1 MSKTG
6 SAIVAG
12 HICLDIIPQFDRNLA
27 FDFRKQ
33 FQPGSLT
40 KVGPAILS
48 TGGAV
53 SNTGLVLNRLGIPTT
68 LVAKTGDD
76 LFGGA
81 VRDIAAKFGAQLAQG
96 IAIDP
101 EATTSYTVI
110 VSPPGLDRLFLH
122 CPGANGTF
130 NAEDVPFEQVAG
142 VDIFHFGY
150 PPVMKRIYQNNGAEL
165 VKIFQ
170 AAKAAGATTSLDM
183 CMPDPADEAGHV
195 NWRAILEAVL
205 PFVDI
210 FQPSLDETLF
220 ILNRGLFEQTFRG
233 GALRNTILADPQL
246 ASDLG
251 YQLIAMG
258 ARIVV
263 LKMGDCGAYLRTAG
277 REALEGMGRAAPADP
292 GAWANRELWAPCF
305 RVNVVGT
312 TGSGDS
318 TIAGFISGLLRG
330 MSPEQ
335 TLTSAV
341 AVGACNV
348 EAADA
353 LSGVPSWETVQER
366 VARGWERR
374 MPCEELPGWK
384 WDAATNLWIGPEDQS
399 SASKLLHRKPAQA
412 KKPAERKALFIINSV
427 APIRICDNGGWTDT
441 WFAGHGKI
449 FNIGVYPYAEVQL
462 TVFPD
467 GELGDRIIINA
478 ENYGERYAVIPEKPW
493 DKHPLLEAS
502 IAYMGAP
509 KDLSFEVT
517 IYSEAPSGAS
527 TGTSAAVTVALIGA
541 LDCLTPGR
549 LTPHEVALAAQR
561 VETEMLGGQC
571 GIQDQL
577 CSAYGGIN
585 YIEMMNYPYASVSQL
600 QVPNTT
606 WWELE
611 RRLALVY
618 LGKSHSSS
626 DVHEMVIKGL
636 ENAGPDCKQ
645 LSDLRQTA
653 PKARDALY
661 AGDFAALGA
670 SMIENTEAQARLHP
684 ALISAEAQRVIDI
697 AREHGALGWKV
708 NGAGGDGGSVTILCN
723 DVSHVKR
730 SMLREIE
737 QENSLFKSIPIYLS
751 RFGLRVWKQECR

>member
-1 MSKTG
+1 MSRTG

-12 HICLDIIPQFDRNLA
+12 HICLDIIPQFDHHLA

-40 KVGPAILS
+40 KVGPAIFS
-48 TGGAV
+48 TGGPV
-53 SNTGLVLNRLGIPTT
+53 SNTGLVLHRLGIPTT
-68 LVAKTGDD
+68 LVAKTGKD
-76 LFGGA
+76 LFGSA
-81 VRDIAAKFGAQLAQG
+81 VRQIAAEFGTDLARG
-96 IAIDP
+96 IAMD
-101 EATTSYTVI
+101 EQAATSYTVI
-110 VSPPGLDRLFLH
+110 VSPPDLDRLFLH
-122 CPGANGTF
+122 CPGANDSF
-130 NAEDVPFEQVAG
+130 DSRDVPVDQVAK
-142 VDIFHFGY
+142 VDLFHFGY
-150 PPVMKRIYQNNGAEL
+150 PPVMKRIYQNDGAEL

-170 AAKAAGATTSLDM
+170 AVKATGATTSLDL
-183 CMPDPADEAGHV
+183 CMPDPADESGHT
-195 NWRAILEAVL
+195 NWRAILQAVL
-205 PFVDI
+205 PYVDI
-210 FQPSLDETLF
+210 FLPSLDEILF
-220 ILNRGLFEQTFRG
+220 MLNRDLFEQTFRG
-233 GALRNTILADPQL
+233 DALRKVILANPQL
-246 ASDLG
+246 VS
-251 YQLIAMG
+251 QLAYELIDMG
-258 ARIVV
+258 AKVV
-263 LKMGDCGAYLRTAG
+263 MLKLGDCGAYLRTAS
-277 REALEGMGRAAPADP
+277 REAMESLGRAAPADP
-292 GAWANRELWAPCF
+292 GEWANREAWAPCF
-305 RVNVVGT
+305 KVNLVGT

-318 TIAGFISGLLRG
+318 TIAGFLSGLLRG
-330 MSPEQ
+330 MTLEQ

-353 LSGVPSWETVQER
+353 LSGVPSWEAVQER
-366 VARGWERR
+366 IAGGWERR
-374 MPCEELPGWK
+374 MPCDELPGWR
-384 WDAATNLWIGPEDQS
+384 WEATSQLWIGPEDRS
-399 SASKLLHRKPAQA
+399 TSSKLLHHVQPVARKTTERKP
-412 KKPAERKALFIINSV
+412 LFIINSV

-462 TVFPD
+462 KVFPD
-467 GELGDRIIINA
+467 GEQEERIIVNA

-502 IAYMGAP
+502 IAYMGVP
-509 KDLSFEVT
+509 QNLSFEVT

-541 LDCLTPGR
+541 LDCLSPGR
-549 LTPHEVALAAQR
+549 LTAHEVALAAQR

-585 YIEMMNYPYASVSQL
+585 YIEMMNYPYASVSQI
-600 QVPNTT
+600 QVPNAT

-611 RRLALVY
+611 RRLALIY
-618 LGKSHSSS
+618 LGKSHRSS

-670 SMIENTEAQARLHP
+670 AMTENTEAQARLHP
-684 ALISAEAQRVIDI
+684 ALISAEARRVIEI
-697 AREHGALGWKV
+697 AGEHGALGWKV

-723 DVSHVKR
+723 DVSQIKR
-730 SMLREIE
+730 SMIREIE
-737 QENSLFKSIPIYLS
+737 QENSLLKNIPIYLS
-751 RFGLRVWKQECR
+751 RYGLRVWKQDCS